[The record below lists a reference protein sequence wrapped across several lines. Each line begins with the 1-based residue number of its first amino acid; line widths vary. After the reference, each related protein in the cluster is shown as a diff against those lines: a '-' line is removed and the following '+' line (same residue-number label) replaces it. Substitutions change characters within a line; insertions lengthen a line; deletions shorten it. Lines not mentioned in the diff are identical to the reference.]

1 MEPIAIA
8 TLAFIG
14 TKVGET
20 LVEKFTEAVL
30 PKANA
35 LRKKIWDQ
43 LRGNP
48 NAEIALQAAE
58 NGNQADLEAV
68 AAYLN
73 VAMLDDP
80 NFAEEVQKLAEEIE
94 KGKIPENDSMTMNLR
109 DNARGIQKVE
119 NQILSMPDTSI
130 KCLKL
135 VSGAITRTDISN

>member
-35 LRKKIWDQ
+35 LRQKIWDK

-58 NGNQADLEAV
+58 NGSATDLEVV
-68 AAYLN
+68 ADYLKI
-73 VAMLDDP
+73 AMRED
-80 NFAEEVQKLAEEIE
+80 NEFAGEVKQLAEEIE
-94 KGKIPENDSMTMNLR
+94 KETEEDTKSIVMNIFGGKGYQNNSQNYGGTTNNINEQTNNYYAAPKD
-109 DNARGIQKVE
+109 
-119 NQILSMPDTSI
+119 
-130 KCLKL
+130 
-135 VSGAITRTDISN
+135 

>member
-14 TKVGET
+14 TKVGEI

-35 LRKKIWDQ
+35 LRQKIWDK

-58 NGNQADLEAV
+58 NGSATDLEVV
-68 AAYLN
+68 ADYLKI
-73 VAMLDDP
+73 AMREDAD
-80 NFAEEVQKLAEEIE
+80 FAGEVKQLAEEIE
-94 KGKIPENDSMTMNLR
+94 KETEEDAESMVINIFGDKNNIFNSKTYGGTTN
-109 DNARGIQKVE
+109 NIGEQTV
-119 NQILSMPDTSI
+119 NNY
-130 KCLKL
+130 
-135 VSGAITRTDISN
+135 GSNN

>member
-20 LVEKFTEAVL
+20 LVEKFTNAVL

-35 LRKKIWDQ
+35 LRQKIWDQ
-43 LRGNP
+43 LKGNP

-58 NGNQADLEAV
+58 NGNPADLEAV

-94 KGKIPENDSMTMNLR
+94 AEKKKEQGNINVTIKDHGKGYINK
-109 DNARGIQKVE
+109 DNKKVF
-119 NQILSMPDTSI
+119 IADTI
-130 KCLKL
+130 NFN
-135 VSGAITRTDISN
+135 GD

>member
-20 LVEKFTEAVL
+20 LVAKFTEAVL

-35 LRKKIWDQ
+35 LRQKIWDK

-58 NGNQADLEAV
+58 DGSKADLEAV
-68 AAYLN
+68 ADYLKI
-73 VAMLDDP
+73 AMREDAE
-80 NFAEEVQKLAEEIE
+80 FGEEVKKLAEEIKQEEIPQQSKNTQNNYDNSTGFQTSVE
-94 KGKIPENDSMTMNLR
+94 KGGKAFIGTNIFNQSPESSD
-109 DNARGIQKVE
+109 
-119 NQILSMPDTSI
+119 
-130 KCLKL
+130 
-135 VSGAITRTDISN
+135 

>member
-35 LRKKIWDQ
+35 LRQKIGDK
-43 LRGNP
+43 LKGNP
-48 NAEIALQAAE
+48 NAEIALKAAE
-58 NGNQADLEAV
+58 NGSKADLEAV

-73 VAMLDDP
+73 VAMLDDL
-80 NFAEEVQKLAEEIE
+80 NFAEEIKQLAEEI
-94 KGKIPENDSMTMNLR
+94 KAGKKNKQGSTNQTTGDVRNNYKSNVIS
-109 DNARGIQKVE
+109 KVE
-119 NQILSMPDTSI
+119 GENIQIGDNNTYN
-130 KCLKL
+130 
-135 VSGAITRTDISN
+135 T